1 MLSSSSSWCVYEQNW
16 RETMN
21 FRSTFVSI
29 IGIFIQ
35 IHERVLCEVL
45 RCRKLQFY
53 TVCFA
58 VASNHGNEIYRMALK
73 PKYTPN
79 VSFYLYTSSSSY
91 KPYRM
96 QLSYHFFTSYF
107 HFSSLLLLLPLL
119 HFFQHLENIYICA
132 YSFDGQIKRK
142 TNFRIG

>member
-1 MLSSSSSWCVYEQNW
+1 MMLSLSSWCVYEQNW

-58 VASNHGNEIYRMALK
+58 VASNHGNEIYGMALK

-91 KPYRM
+91 KSYRM